1 MGQTWKFGEG
11 AATKAWRAVLSGGF
25 SPFAKLDV
33 KLSQIYV
40 QTNFKIR
47 GILNKRIA

>member
-25 SPFAKLDV
+25 VLPSKP
-33 KLSQIYV
+33 
-40 QTNFKIR
+40 N
-47 GILNKRIA
+47 